1 MSALRT
7 RRHWTMTVG
16 AVSVGVIAAAG
27 VSPPPAQAD
36 TVSDAFVSAL
46 NNARVGY
53 SDPANAV
60 QLGQSIC
67 PLLAQPGGS
76 FARAA
81 SSIANNGISPEMA
94 EPFTRIAISA
104 YCPSM
109 VSSIANG
116 DLLNGGN
123 LPGLPFGT
131 PGLPTQ

>member
-1 MSALRT
+1 
-7 RRHWTMTVG
+7 MTVG
-16 AVSVGVIAAAG
+16 AVSVCVIAAAG

-36 TVSDAFVSAL
+36 TVTAAQILSSKFKVSAL